1 MLRGEPQYERCMAK
15 GVRRA
20 PRMAGSSYKSAEGYL
35 YSLTSQCKRSAGCN
49 ALGEWADCST
59 EWDVE

>member
-1 MLRGEPQYERCMAK
+1 MAK